1 MDASRIVQKRIERG
15 VSAPDM
21 ARRLGVAKSTIYRY
35 ESGAI
40 EKMPVGRLIQ
50 IAKILETTPAY
61 LMFWTDEDEADE
73 SSIKECFE
81 VPRRLTA
88 KERHLISRQLDQFFS
103 LKTTK

>member
-15 VSAPDM
+15 ISAPEM

-40 EKMPVGRLIQ
+40 EKMPVERLVR
-50 IAKILETTPAY
+50 IAEILETTPSY
-61 LMFWTDEDEADE
+61 LMFWSDDEEEDE

-81 VPRRLTA
+81 VARRLSA
-88 KERHLISRQLDQFFS
+88 KERHLIEVQLEELISKSR
-103 LKTTK
+103 